1 MIVVNLNDENETLAC
16 IGLFTSGIIS
26 KYYQVISIPNRFPR
40 GIFYKVLQ
48 VVFSY
53 PFEVFFKWYLANYG
67 AKDGIMVHSDWY
79 HALKVHLLYLSII
92 W

>member
-26 KYYQVISIPNRFPR
+26 KYYQVISIPNGFSS
-40 GIFYKVLQ
+40 GIFYKALQ
-48 VVFSY
+48 VVSSY
-53 PFEVFFKWYLANYG
+53 QVFKLYLANHG
-67 AKDGIMVHSDWY
+67 AKDGIMVHFDWY
-79 HALKVHLLYLSII
+79 HASKVHLLYLSII